1 MIINLNVHKSPY
13 KNALDN
19 AIQIVSVIWGS
30 GRKAVNHL
38 LAYAIT

>member
-1 MIINLNVHKSPY
+1 VHKGSY

-30 GRKAVNHL
+30 GNKRIV
-38 LAYAIT
+38 IC